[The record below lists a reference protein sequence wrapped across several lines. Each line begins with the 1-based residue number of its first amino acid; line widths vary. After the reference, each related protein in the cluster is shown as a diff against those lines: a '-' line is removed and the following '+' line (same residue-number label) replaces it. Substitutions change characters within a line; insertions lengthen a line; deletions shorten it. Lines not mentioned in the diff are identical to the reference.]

1 MNIGNNG
8 ENYNVEIGGRNF
20 DVAYCNYYADAC
32 LLTPHNAFYVIRET
46 LCYTK
51 QLNFDLMH
59 ASEILRN
66 TGHKDNRLNTTNLR
80 AYDER
85 NC

>member
-1 MNIGNNG
+1 MSVQDLGASSLF
-8 ENYNVEIGGRNF
+8 RR
-20 DVAYCNYYADAC
+20 
-32 LLTPHNAFYVIRET
+32 PFYVIRET

-59 ASEILRN
+59 ASGVLRN
-66 TGHKDNRLNTTNLR
+66 TEQKDNRLNTTNLR

>member
-1 MNIGNNG
+1 MSVQDLGASSK
-8 ENYNVEIGGRNF
+8 NF
-20 DVAYCNYYADAC
+20 P
-32 LLTPHNAFYVIRET
+32 LFRWPFYVIRET

-66 TGHKDNRLNTTNLR
+66 TEQKDNRLNTTNLR